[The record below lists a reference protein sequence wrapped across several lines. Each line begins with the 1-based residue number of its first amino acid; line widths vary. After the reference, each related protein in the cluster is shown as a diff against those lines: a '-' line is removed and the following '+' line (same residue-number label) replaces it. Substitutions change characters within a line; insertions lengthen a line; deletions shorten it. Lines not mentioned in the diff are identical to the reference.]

1 MRRIFGKPVEKPPP
15 PSLGDASGRID
26 SRVSAIDEKI
36 AKLDI
41 ELRKY
46 KDQLKKVKGPT
57 ASNIKRRAMETLK
70 RKKMY
75 EQQRD
80 QMAGQ
85 AFNIEQTAFAIDS
98 IKDSQIAVEAMKDAA
113 KTLKAEHKKL
123 NLDAVEDLQ
132 DDLAEMHE
140 DMEEINELMGRSYG
154 LPDEL
159 DEADLDAELACLED
173 ELEGIDEGEDAGVP
187 SYLPT
192 APTAEVGGIGAAEE
206 PAAAVPAA
214 ADGVDEFGLPMA
226 PAGTN

>member
-46 KDQLKKVKGPT
+46 KDQLKKAKGPT
-57 ASNIKRRAMETLK
+57 ATNIKRRAMETLK

-80 QMAGQ
+80 QMAAQ
-85 AFNIEQTAFAIDS
+85 SFNIEQTAFAIDS
-98 IKDSQIAVEAMKDAA
+98 IKDSQVAVEAMKDAA
-113 KTLKAEHKKL
+113 KTLKAEHKKI
-123 NLDAVEDLQ
+123 NLDQVEDLQ

-140 DMEEINELMGRSYG
+140 DMEELNEVMGRSYG

-173 ELEGIDEGEDAGVP
+173 ELEGLEEEEAGVP
-187 SYLPT
+187 SYLPS
-192 APTAEVGGIGAAEE
+192 APTAEAGGIGAAEE

-226 PAGTN
+226 PAMSN